1 MMNVLWNI
9 IFFVLLVLDLFPG
22 APEVQDTA
30 DLAQLH
36 LVMFCAMKDILKI
49 IVSFALKASGK
60 MFFFRRKF

>member
-9 IFFVLLVLDLFPG
+9 IFFVLLVLDFFPG
-22 APEVQDTA
+22 APEVQDTT